1 MAALE
6 DVERL
11 LLKQHLLKL
20 REVTGQTRRLMVG
33 DDRDFVRESLGY
45 IFRALGSLNAVRRE
59 LCELRVVN
67 GMKAAVRNRLIAVVA
82 LAVAGG
88 GLAFIAFGNL
98 GQNLVFYW
106 SPAEMLSK
114 GDFTYGPTIR
124 LGGIVKAGS
133 IEWEAQHTRLQ
144 FRIADNKEPN
154 APSVLVSST
163 EVPPQMFRE
172 GIGVVVE
179 GTMTRNGYF
188 EGNRLMVKHG
198 NDYQA
203 PKNGQRVDS
212 RMLIKSTKGFASG
225 GRP

>member
-1 MAALE
+1 
-6 DVERL
+6 
-11 LLKQHLLKL
+11 
-20 REVTGQTRRLMVG
+20 
-33 DDRDFVRESLGY
+33 
-45 IFRALGSLNAVRRE
+45 
-59 LCELRVVN
+59 
-67 GMKAAVRNRLIAVVA
+67 MKAAVRNRLIAVVA

-114 GDFTYGPTIR
+114 GDFAYGPTIR

-133 IEWEAQHTRLQ
+133 IQWEAQHTRLQ

-179 GTMTRNGYF
+179 GTFNKSQ
-188 EGNRLMVKHG
+188 VKHLRRYLG
-198 NDYQA
+198 RCFA
-203 PKNGQRVDS
+203 KASEWSSKGPSTTTPMPS
-212 RMLIKSTKGFASG
+212 RN
-225 GRP
+225 